1 MTQNIYIVQMTK
13 LLTNEPYKL
22 VGVYSSKEK
31 ADAAGKEA
39 VEFLEKSHY
48 TVTIKAL
55 DDIIDGLNN

>member
-1 MTQNIYIVQMTK
+1 MQNIYIVHLVDSINNTF
-13 LLTNEPYKL
+13 YHL

-39 VEFLEKSHY
+39 CELRLNSHH

-55 DDIIDGLNN
+55 DDIIDR

>member
-1 MTQNIYIVQMTK
+1 MTK
-13 LLTNEPYKL
+13 LLTNDPYKL

-39 VEFLEKSHY
+39 IELLENGHY

>member
-1 MTQNIYIVQMTK
+1 MQNIYIVQMTK

-39 VEFLEKSHY
+39 VEFLENSHY